1 LSESR
6 LFIKNRVIKSEW
18 YGLMEIM
25 PVEKERKT
33 AYEYT
38 LIAQEVK
45 KGNQVLILR
54 DASGEPVW
62 SGWRKIY

>member
-1 LSESR
+1 
-6 LFIKNRVIKSEW
+6 
-18 YGLMEIM
+18 MEIM

-33 AYEYT
+33 VYEYT